1 MWVCRLPV
9 HIGPPGS
16 RKFAVDFR
24 EKSVHS
30 AGSMWAS
37 APTASRRIRTAIQ
50 VSNAGRF
57 YRSYSNVTAH
67 EFGCTI
73 TGGAYHSARRVTMCV
88 RND

>member
-37 APTASRRIRTAIQ
+37 TPTVKYA
-50 VSNAGRF
+50 
-57 YRSYSNVTAH
+57 
-67 EFGCTI
+67 
-73 TGGAYHSARRVTMCV
+73 GAYDFAVNFQIKVAFRAGEQSRPSLHPA
-88 RND
+88 